1 MGLGVCI
8 EKQWGSKRIDAA
20 PFPEFQE
27 LTCVFLRIG
36 RWHGPTAEEL
46 VARGEG
52 LGVPQGVSKLGN
64 VDHCVG
70 VFDVGKQQRD
80 DSHST
85 IP

>member
-1 MGLGVCI
+1 MQHLFPS
-8 EKQWGSKRIDAA
+8 SKNS
-20 PFPEFQE
+20 
-27 LTCVFLRIG
+27 LVFFMRIG

-70 VFDVGKQQRD
+70 VFDVGKLKAL
-80 DSHST
+80 
-85 IP
+85 

>member
-1 MGLGVCI
+1 MLREGGRVSEWCSTLPRVPRTHL
-8 EKQWGSKRIDAA
+8 SID
-20 PFPEFQE
+20 
-27 LTCVFLRIG
+27 

-52 LGVPQGVSKLGN
+52 LGVPQGVSKFGN

>member
-1 MGLGVCI
+1 MHHLAPS
-8 EKQWGSKRIDAA
+8 SKSSLV
-20 PFPEFQE
+20 FF
-27 LTCVFLRIG
+27 FLRID

-70 VFDVGKQQRD
+70 VFEEGKQKRD

-85 IP
+85 TP